1 MPKKLKVVAVID
13 DNLDILRVMSR
24 ALSAFG
30 YDSELYVSAK
40 EFLAAATTTEAVC
53 LIVDVQ
59 LGETCGFDLAQQLS
73 AAHIIFPIIFMSG
86 HNTESVKQRAM
97 DSGGVAFL
105 SKPFSA
111 EDLIRALVKLPQ
123 PRTL

>member
-1 MPKKLKVVAVID
+1 MPNKPKVVAVID

-40 EFLAAATTTEAVC
+40 EFLEAATTTEAIC
-53 LIVDVQ
+53 LILDVQ
-59 LGETCGFDLAQQLS
+59 LGGTCGFDLAQQL
-73 AAHIIFPIIFMSG
+73 AAAGFIFPIIFMSG
-86 HNTESVKQRAM
+86 HNTESVKRRAM
-97 DSGGVAFL
+97 EIGGVAFL
-105 SKPFSA
+105 SKPFSP
-111 EDLIRALVKLPQ
+111 EDLVQVLVRVPP

>member
-24 ALSAFG
+24 VLSALG

-40 EFLAAATTTEAVC
+40 EFLDAAAATEAIC

-59 LGETCGFDLAQQLS
+59 LGESCGFDLPQQL
-73 AAHIIFPIIFMSG
+73 AAAGFTFPIVFMSG
-86 HNTESVKQRAM
+86 HDTESAKARALQV
-97 DSGGVAFL
+97 GGLAFL
-105 SKPFSA
+105 SKPFLP
-111 EDLIRALVKLPQ
+111 EDLIQALANLP
-123 PRTL
+123 PPPAF